1 MCFVQE
7 FISLTHTHRLMNTA
21 QSRMTGLRKQAVPA
35 VLFLA
40 LLGFTFVERPNW
52 TVPPAPRAWT
62 KLEVPKGRSFAASI
76 ESPLSAQR
84 GGYLL
89 LNGWAVAAS
98 PAVRVVKV
106 EAYIDGEL
114 AGATADF
121 IARPDIA
128 ANFGR
133 HDAVMSGWQCVVS
146 IGARNPGKHELQLQV
161 TGSDGN
167 AEVVATKSLA
177 IVE

>member
-1 MCFVQE
+1 M
-7 FISLTHTHRLMNTA
+7 LMDTDHD
-21 QSRMTGLRKQAVPA
+21 RTTRLRKQAVPA

-52 TVPPAPRAWT
+52 AVPPAPRALT
-62 KLEVPKGRSFAASI
+62 KLEVPKHRSFAASI

-89 LNGWAVAAS
+89 LNGWAVPAS

-106 EAYIDGEL
+106 EAYIDGAL

-121 IARPDIA
+121 
-128 ANFGR
+128 
-133 HDAVMSGWQCVVS
+133 
-146 IGARNPGKHELQLQV
+146 
-161 TGSDGN
+161 
-167 AEVVATKSLA
+167 
-177 IVE
+177 